1 MAYFSPNYIKNY
13 IKREELSMTIRK
25 SLPILS
31 ATAILAAGLASPAAA
46 DAVADFY
53 KGKTV
58 TVVVAAGPGGAHT
71 KYTQYLAPYFEKY
84 MPGNPNFIVQ
94 NMGGAGGT
102 KAANFLYSRGQSDG
116 TMIGI
121 LLSDTPLASR
131 LRTTGV
137 KYVASNFQFLGGADQ
152 PRSAFVV
159 FKTTG
164 VKSIDDAKSREVIL
178 GSTGKGSQTYVLPTL
193 VNAML
198 GTKFKVITGY
208 RGMGGIYLAMDKNE
222 VKGFQSSW
230 SALAILRP
238 HWVEKDM
245 VNILATN
252 ALTPL
257 KDRPDVP
264 LLKDLVADPRDKQIA
279 ELLGGNMILGRGW
292 LAPPGVPADRV
303 AALRTAFKKSFEDPE
318 AIAGATKRK
327 MTWEAAKWQDMQAH
341 AERITKTDQAI
352 IDRMQAAL
360 GLKKK

>member
-1 MAYFSPNYIKNY
+1 MKLRY
-13 IKREELSMTIRK
+13 T
-25 SLPILS
+25 LPALV
-31 ATAILAAGLASPAAA
+31 AAAVTGLAGTASA

-53 KGKTV
+53 RGKTV
-58 TVVVAAGPGGAHT
+58 TVVVAAGPGGGHT
-71 KYTQYLAPYFEKY
+71 KYTQYLAPFLEKH

-102 KAANFLYSRGQSDG
+102 KAANFLYTRGLKNG

-137 KYVASNFQFLGGADQ
+137 KYVANEFQFLGGADQ

-159 FKTTG
+159 YKTTG
-164 VKSIDDAKSREVIL
+164 VKTLDDAKTKQVIM

-193 VNAML
+193 VNSML

-208 RGMGGIYLAMDKNE
+208 RGMGGIYLAMDKKE
-222 VKGFQSSW
+222 VQGFQSSW
-230 SALAILRP
+230 SGLKIARP
-238 HWVEKDM
+238 QWVPQI
-245 VNILATN
+245 NILAAN

-264 LLKDLVADPRDKQIA
+264 LLKDIVTNPEDKKVA

-292 LAPPGVPADRV
+292 LAPPGVPADRI
-303 AALRTAFKKSFEDPE
+303 AALRAAFKKSFEDPA
-318 AIAGATKRK
+318 AIAGAKQRK
-327 MTWEAAKWQDMQAH
+327 MTWESAKWEDMQAA
-341 AERITKTDQAI
+341 AERITTTDQAV
-352 IDRMQAAL
+352 IDRMRTAL
-360 GLKKK
+360 GLDK

>member
-1 MAYFSPNYIKNY
+1 
-13 IKREELSMTIRK
+13 MTIRK
-25 SLPILS
+25 SLPLV
-31 ATAILAAGLASPAAA
+31 ATAALLTTGLAAPAAA
-46 DAVADFY
+46 DAVSDFY

-58 TVVVAAGPGGAHT
+58 TVVVAAGPGGGHT
-71 KYTQYLAPYFEKY
+71 KYTQYLAPYLEKH
-84 MPGNPNFIVQ
+84 MPGNPSFIVQ

-102 KAANFLYSRGQSDG
+102 KAANFLYTRGLKDG

-137 KYVASNFQFLGGADQ
+137 KYVAKEFQFLGGADQ

-159 FKTTG
+159 YKTTG
-164 VKSIDDAKSREVIL
+164 VKSLDDAKKTQVIL

-193 VNAML
+193 VNSML

-208 RGMGGIYLAMDKNE
+208 RGMGGIYLAMDKAE

-230 SALAILRP
+230 SGYKIARP
-238 HWVEKDM
+238 HLVDKIN
-245 VNILATN
+245 VIAAN

-264 LLKDLVADPRDKQIA
+264 LLKDLMTNPEDKKVA

-303 AALRTAFKKSFEDPE
+303 AALRTAFANAINDPA
-318 AIAGATKRK
+318 AIAGAKKRN
-327 MTWEAAKWQDMQAH
+327 MTWESAKWQDMQAA
-341 AERITKTDQAI
+341 AERITNTDPAI
-352 IDRMQAAL
+352 IARMQKAL

>member
-1 MAYFSPNYIKNY
+1 
-13 IKREELSMTIRK
+13 MTMRN
-25 SLPILS
+25 SLPVL
-31 ATAILAAGLASPAAA
+31 AITTLVAAGFSAPASA

-58 TVVVAAGPGGAHT
+58 TVVVAAGPGGGHT
-71 KYTQYLAPYFEKY
+71 KYTQYLAPFLEKH

-102 KAANFLYSRGQSDG
+102 KAANFLYSKGRKDG

-137 KYVASNFQFLGGADQ
+137 KYVAKEFQFLGGADQ

-159 FKTTG
+159 YKTTG
-164 VKSIDDAKSREVIL
+164 IKSLDDAKKKQVVM

-193 VNAML
+193 VNSML

-208 RGMGGIYLAMDKNE
+208 RGMGGIYLAMDKKE
-222 VKGFQSSW
+222 VQGFQSSW
-230 SALAILRP
+230 SGLKIARP
-238 HWVEKDM
+238 HWVPQ
-245 VNILATN
+245 VNVLAAN

-257 KDRPDVP
+257 KDRPNVP
-264 LLKDLVADPRDKQIA
+264 LLKDIVTNPEDKKVA

-292 LAPPGVPADRV
+292 LAPPGVPADRI
-303 AALRTAFKKSFEDPE
+303 AALRMAFQKSFADPA
-318 AIAGATKRK
+318 AIAGATQRK
-327 MTWEAAKWQDMQAH
+327 MTWESAKWQDMQAA
-341 AERITKTDQAI
+341 AERITNTDQAV
-352 IDRMQAAL
+352 IDRMRGAL
-360 GLKKK
+360 GLNKK

>member
-1 MAYFSPNYIKNY
+1 M
-13 IKREELSMTIRK
+13 KRRI
-25 SLPILS
+25 SLAIVAAAS
-31 ATAILAAGLASPAAA
+31 IATAGLSQPAAA

-71 KYTQYLAPYFEKY
+71 KYTQYLAPYWQKY
-84 MPGNPNFIVQ
+84 MPGNPSFIVQ

-102 KAANFLYSRGQSDG
+102 KAANFLYTRGQADG

-137 KYVASNFQFLGGADQ
+137 KYVASKFQFLGGADQ

-164 VKSIDDAKSREVIL
+164 VKTMDEAKTKQVVL

-193 VNAML
+193 VNSML

-230 SALAILRP
+230 SALKVLRP

-245 VNILATN
+245 VNVLATN

-257 KDRPDVP
+257 TDRPEIP
-264 LLKDLVADPRDKQIA
+264 LLKDLVSDPRDKKIA

-292 LAPPGVPADRV
+292 LAPPGVPAARV
-303 AALRTAFKKSFEDPE
+303 AALRTALKKSFSDPD
-318 AIAGATKRK
+318 AIAGAKKRK
-327 MTWEAAKWQDMQAH
+327 MTWEAAAWQDMQAH

-352 IDRMQAAL
+352 IDRMQTAL
-360 GLKKK
+360 GLKK

>member
-1 MAYFSPNYIKNY
+1 
-13 IKREELSMTIRK
+13 MTIRN
-25 SLPILS
+25 SLPALA
-31 ATAILAAGLASPAAA
+31 ATAIAMTGFAASAAA

-53 KGKTV
+53 KGKTI
-58 TVVVAAGPGGAHT
+58 TVVVAAGPGGGHT
-71 KYTQYLAPYFEKY
+71 QYTQYLAPYLEKY
-84 MPGNPNFIVQ
+84 MPGNPTFIVQ

-102 KAANFLYSRGQSDG
+102 KAANFLYSKGRKDG

-137 KYVASNFQFLGGADQ
+137 KYVASEFQFLGGADQ

-159 FKTTG
+159 FKSTG
-164 VKSIDDAKSREVIL
+164 VKSLDEAKQKEVVM

-193 VNAML
+193 ANYML

-208 RGMGGIYLAMDKNE
+208 RGMGGIYIAMDKGE
-222 VKGFQSSW
+222 AKGFQSSW
-230 SALAILRP
+230 SALKVLRP

-245 VNILATN
+245 VNILAVN

-257 KDRPDVP
+257 KDRPEVP
-264 LLKDLVADPRDKQIA
+264 LLKDIVTDPGHKQIA

-303 AALRTAFKKSFEDPE
+303 AALRAAFKKSFEDP
-318 AIAGATKRK
+318 AAVAGAQKRK
-327 MTWEAAKWQDMQAH
+327 MTWESARWQDMQLA
-341 AERITKTDQAI
+341 AERITKTDQAL
-352 IDRMQAAL
+352 IDKMQNAL
-360 GLKKK
+360 GLKKKK

>member
-1 MAYFSPNYIKNY
+1 M
-13 IKREELSMTIRK
+13 KRRIS
-25 SLPILS
+25 
-31 ATAILAAGLASPAAA
+31 LAAIAAGSLGMAGFTVPAAA
-46 DAVADFY
+46 DAVSDFY

-58 TVVVAAGPGGAHT
+58 TVVVAAGPGGGHT
-71 KYTQYLAPYFEKY
+71 KYTQYLAPFLQKH

-102 KAANFLYSRGQSDG
+102 KAANFLYSRGRKDG

-137 KYVASNFQFLGGADQ
+137 KYVASEFQFLGGADQ

-159 FKTTG
+159 FKSTG
-164 VKSIDDAKSREVIL
+164 VKSLGEAKETEVIL

-193 VNAML
+193 VNSML

-208 RGMGGIYLAMDKNE
+208 RGMGGIYLAMDRSE

-230 SALAILRP
+230 SALKILRP

-245 VNILATN
+245 VNVLAVN
-252 ALTPL
+252 ALSPL
-257 KDRPDVP
+257 KDRPGIP
-264 LLKDLVADPRDKQIA
+264 LLKDIVTNPKDKQVA

-292 LAPPGVPADRV
+292 LAPPDVPADRV
-303 AALRTAFKKSFEDPE
+303 AALRAAFKKSFEDPD
-318 AIAGATKRK
+318 AVAGAKKRK
-327 MTWEAAKWQDMQAH
+327 MTWEAAAWQDMQAA
-341 AERITKTDQAI
+341 AERITKTDQAV
-352 IDRMQAAL
+352 IDRMQKAL
-360 GLKKK
+360 GLKK